1 MACGGAADVRFNL
14 AMAFPRKPLK
24 AGSPGGNPDRRNVL
38 AALLSL
44 PFLAPLIGTGTVV
57 RSGWILAAKDR

>member
-1 MACGGAADVRFNL
+1 MAFGGAADVRLKL
-14 AMAFPRKPLK
+14 ARAFPRKLLK
-24 AGSPGGNPDRRNVL
+24 VHSPGGNLDRRSVL